1 MAPRH
6 SYRFKA
12 PCLSFPWGRAHPR
25 GAGVGDGRAGCG
37 GPPGTGA
44 WTPAPGPA
52 VLPAWGHPAGSS
64 HACTLALSRLVLG
77 GVSGGPWLGGREGG
91 FPSHLREVT
100 TPCRLTH
107 KAELLEAGGPRG
119 QLRARPRLCR
129 WDAPARAAGG
139 QRESLLWNSCV
150 ALGGSPLGHHGFQ
163 PGACKGPPEFGARPA
178 PSLCPVWGS
187 VWVNSTGRYK
197 HPGLSDLE
205 PPHSGARASQPWLG
219 SSPLPQPHEAGAVL
233 TPAEQT
239 KKPRLGR
246 RGALS
251 GSRVQGSHRRW
262 LTAGPW
268 SSPARR
274 GRLVWAA
281 WASCVAPSTPQ
292 RCSGTDDS
300 RGQFSE

>member
-1 MAPRH
+1 MAGQDVAGRPALEPGPQPQALRSSLRGGTQRGPPTPAH
-6 SYRFKA
+6 W
-12 PCLSFPWGRAHPR
+12 LSR
-25 GAGVGDGRAGCG
+25 GACWA
-37 GPPGTGA
+37 
-44 WTPAPGPA
+44 
-52 VLPAWGHPAGSS
+52 
-64 HACTLALSRLVLG
+64 ACPEARG
-77 GVSGGPWLGGREGG
+77 WAAGREASRHTCG
-91 FPSHLREVT
+91 EVT
-100 TPCRLTH
+100 TPCRLPH
-107 KAELLEAGGPRG
+107 KAELLEAGRPCR
-119 QLRARPRLCR
+119 QLRARLRLCR
-129 WDAPARAAGG
+129 WDAPAGAGG
-139 QRESLLWNSCV
+139 GQHESLLWNSCV

-205 PPHSGARASQPWLG
+205 PPHSGARAGQPWLG
-219 SSPLPQPHEAGAVL
+219 SSSLPQPHEAGAVL

>member
-1 MAPRH
+1 MA
-6 SYRFKA
+6 S
-12 PCLSFPWGRAHPR
+12 S
-25 GAGVGDGRAGCG
+25 
-37 GPPGTGA
+37 
-44 WTPAPGPA
+44 APGR
-52 VLPAWGHPAGSS
+52 G
-64 HACTLALSRLVLG
+64 C
-77 GVSGGPWLGGREGG
+77 
-91 FPSHLREVT
+91 
-100 TPCRLTH
+100 
-107 KAELLEAGGPRG
+107 AGGMPR
-119 QLRARPRLCR
+119 
-129 WDAPARAAGG
+129 

-251 GSRVQGSHRRW
+251 GSRPQGSHRRW